1 MSVLEEKIKELQKEN
16 KTLKNTIKA
25 AKKEL
30 DKLQIYKLKNMHNI
44 EIVDKVYEIL
54 DGVDKE

>member
-1 MSVLEEKIKELQKEN
+1 MSVLEEKIKELQEEN

>member
-54 DGVDKE
+54 DGSDKE